1 MINTNMPPAP
11 AATAAAPA
19 PTQHYGYDQGNPFGD
34 PNKFTRST
42 GEDEINRF
50 NEWLRAQPWWQNVK
64 AQAGD
69 GDMSDQQ
76 QQQIVTAAKQQGITV
91 PHDFHIDEAGNFN
104 QKSRTKR
111 NLIIAAAIGG
121 GVLTAGLASGAIGA
135 GLGAGAAGASGG
147 GAAATG
153 GVLGST
159 AIGTGMVPAI
169 AGGTGLASLGGG
181 AAAAAGVGGAA
192 GASGLTGAAT
202 TGSRLLGAAQ
212 AGSRMLGAFGE
223 QQAQNRGSQAEL
235 ALAGDQ
241 ANLAAN
247 ADNRTGETD
256 ALKKLAQSNYT
267 LNHQIPAL
275 PTGARDFGF
284 SQAPSDAQKTAAQ
297 QLQDEMQK
305 RIASG
310 GFHPQD
316 YSQYGTPGTGERLA
330 GLGSAALGIAGSYF
344 GRR

>member
-1 MINTNMPPAP
+1 MINTNMPAAP
-11 AATAAAPA
+11 AATAPTPAPA
-19 PTQHYGYDQGNPFGD
+19 QQYGYDQGNPFGD

-50 NEWLRAQPWWQNVK
+50 NSWMREQPWWQTVRQ
-64 AQAGD
+64 QAGN
-69 GDMSDQQ
+69 GDMSEQQ
-76 QQQIVTAAKQQGITV
+76 QAQIVTAAKTAGITV

-104 QKSRTKR
+104 QKSRVKR
-111 NLIIAAAIGG
+111 NLIIAAAITGAVVTGG
-121 GVLTAGLASGAIGA
+121 MLAA
-135 GLGAGAAGASGG
+135 AAGPAAAAGG
-147 GAAATG
+147 SAAATG
-153 GVLGST
+153 GASSVAALGPV
-159 AIGTGMVPAI
+159 AV
-169 AGGTGLASLGGG
+169 AGGTTAAAVPASLAAGG
-181 AAAAAGVGGAA
+181 ATLGGVA
-192 GASGLTGAAT
+192 GAVG

-241 ANLAAN
+241 ANLQAN
-247 ADNRTGETD
+247 ADNRTGESD
-256 ALKKLAQSNYT
+256 ALKKLAQSNYI
-267 LNHQIPAL
+267 LNHQQAPLPA
-275 PTGARDFGF
+275 GARDFGF

-330 GLGSAALGIAGSYF
+330 GLGSIAAGLAGSYF

>member
-1 MINTNMPPAP
+1 MINTNMPAAP
-11 AATAAAPA
+11 AATAAPA

-42 GEDEINRF
+42 QEDEINRF
-50 NEWLRAQPWWQNVK
+50 NSWMREQPWWQTVK

-69 GDMSDQQ
+69 GNMSEQQ
-76 QQQIVTAAKQQGITV
+76 QAQIVTAAKTAGITV
-91 PHDFHIDEAGNFN
+91 PHDFHIDQAGNFN
-104 QKSRTKR
+104 QTSRTKR
-111 NLIIAAAIGG
+111 NLIIAAAITGAVVTGG
-121 GVLTAGLASGAIGA
+121 MLAA
-135 GLGAGAAGASGG
+135 AAGPAAAAGGSAAASG
-147 GAAATG
+147 GAAAG
-153 GVLGST
+153 GSVAALGPV
-159 AIGTGMVPAI
+159 AL
-169 AGGTGLASLGGG
+169 AGGTTAAAVPASLAAGG
-181 AAAAAGVGGAA
+181 ATLGGVA
-192 GASGLTGAAT
+192 GAVG

-223 QQAQNRGSQAEL
+223 TQAQNRGSQAEL
-235 ALAGDQ
+235 ALAGDR
-241 ANLAAN
+241 ANLEAN

-256 ALKKLAQSNYT
+256 ALKKLAQSNYI
-267 LNHQIPAL
+267 LNHQQAPL